1 MAWAADNLVPF
12 SRPPKG
18 SASSLSVSKRSI
30 PVIDIFAGPGGLGEG
45 FQQLG
50 GDGERPFDVRLSIEK
65 DAVACQTLKLRKFFH
80 QFKEPPA
87 EYHGYVKGAITL
99 EQLYQAFPK
108 QEARADQGAWHAEL
122 GKVAPQQVS
131 KRVRAALIGAR
142 HWILLGGPPCQ
153 AYSIVGRARML
164 STHENFEK
172 DERHYLNREYL
183 RIVANHAPSVFIF
196 ENVKGLLSSTQSG
209 ERVFTRILE
218 DLRSPARALG
228 VRAGTKFQYR
238 LYALSPS
245 ADIDASQTPDFLVL
259 SEQHGIPQSRH
270 RIIVIGVRSDL
281 PGTPNPLELQSTV
294 DAGRVLDDLPE
305 IRSRLSQE
313 ADSWNAWR
321 EAVSKIGCQR
331 WMESKTN
338 GLLEVTREIQA
349 VLRRQKALEMNPG
362 SLFQSYS
369 RKPSALA
376 DWYRAGATGLSLH
389 ETRQHRRDDL
399 HRYLFAA
406 CYLRVHERSPRIK
419 DFPSE
424 LRPDHKNVKL
434 AVKEGMFA
442 DRFRVQLSDRPST
455 TITSHI
461 AKDGHYFIHYSAEQC
476 RSLTVREAARLQ
488 TFPDSYFFCGGRTEQ
503 YHQVGNAVPPLLARQ
518 IAASILSLLPR
529 RT

>member
-1 MAWAADNLVPF
+1 
-12 SRPPKG
+12 
-18 SASSLSVSKRSI
+18 
-30 PVIDIFAGPGGLGEG
+30 
-45 FQQLG
+45 
-50 GDGERPFDVRLSIEK
+50 
-65 DAVACQTLKLRKFFH
+65 
-80 QFKEPPA
+80 
-87 EYHGYVKGAITL
+87 
-99 EQLYQAFPK
+99 
-108 QEARADQGAWHAEL
+108 
-122 GKVAPQQVS
+122 
-131 KRVRAALIGAR
+131 
-142 HWILLGGPPCQ
+142 
-153 AYSIVGRARML
+153 ML

-172 DERHYLNREYL
+172 DERHFLYREYL
-183 RIVANHAPSVFIF
+183 RIVADHAPSAFIF

-209 ERVFTRILE
+209 ERVFTRILD
-218 DLRSPARALG
+218 DLRSPAQALG
-228 VRAGTKFQYR
+228 IRGGARFQYR

-245 ADIDASQTPDFLVL
+245 GDIGASTPDFLVL
-259 SEQHGIPQSRH
+259 SEQHGVPQSRH

-281 PGTPNPLELQSTV
+281 PGIPQPLELQSTV

-305 IRSRLSQE
+305 IRSRLSRE
-313 ADSWNAWR
+313 ADSPKAWR
-321 EAVSKIGCQR
+321 AAISEIGSQK
-331 WMESKTN
+331 WMESKSN
-338 GLLEVTREIQA
+338 ELVKVTKEIQA
-349 VLRRQKALEMNPG
+349 VLRRQKSLVMSPG

-376 DWYRAGATGLSLH
+376 DWYRAGAVGLSLH

-406 CYLRVHERSPRIK
+406 CYLRVYERSPRIK
-419 DFPSE
+419 DFPTE

-442 DRFRVQLSDRPST
+442 DRFRVQPSDRPST

-503 YHQVGNAVPPLLARQ
+503 YHQVGNAVPPWLARQ
-518 IAASILSLLPR
+518 IARSILSVLPR

>member
-1 MAWAADNLVPF
+1 MASASDNLVPF
-12 SRPPKG
+12 SHPPKRPV
-18 SASSLSVSKRSI
+18 STVSISKRTF

-45 FQQLG
+45 FQQL
-50 GDGERPFDVRLSIEK
+50 DREEEPPFDVRLSIEK
-65 DAVACQTLKLRKFFH
+65 DAVACQTLRLRKFFH
-80 QFKEPPA
+80 QFRRPPA
-87 EYHGYVKGAITL
+87 EYDAFLRGTITL

-108 QEARADQGAWHAEL
+108 QASLADQSAWHAEL

-131 KRVRAALIGAR
+131 KRVRAALNGAK

-153 AYSIVGRARML
+153 AYSVVGRARML
-164 STHENFEK
+164 STHENFET
-172 DERHYLNREYL
+172 DERHFLYREYL
-183 RIVANHAPSVFIF
+183 RIVADHAPSAFIF

-209 ERVFTRILE
+209 ERIFTRILD

-228 VRAGTKFQYR
+228 LRRRIKHRYR

-245 ADIDASQTPDFLVL
+245 ADIVAPETPDFLVR

-281 PGTPNPLELQSTV
+281 LGTPKPLELQSTV
-294 DAGRVLDDLPE
+294 DAGRVLDDLPAV
-305 IRSRLSQE
+305 RSRLSQE
-313 ADSWNAWR
+313 EDSLLAWR
-321 EAVSKIGCQR
+321 EAVREIGKQR
-331 WMESKTN
+331 WMKSNSN
-338 GLLEVTREIQA
+338 GLLEVSREIQA
-349 VLRRQKALEMNPG
+349 VVRRQKALDLTPG

-376 DWYRAGATGLSLH
+376 DWYRSGAAGLSLH
-389 ETRQHRRDDL
+389 ETRHHRRDDL

-424 LRPDHKNVKL
+424 LRPDHKNVNL
-434 AVKEGMFA
+434 AVKQGMFA
-442 DRFRVQLSDRPST
+442 DRFRVQPSDRPAT

-518 IAASILSLLPR
+518 IARSVLSVLPR
-529 RT
+529 RG